1 MAYIISSGESSN
13 DIILESFSMI
23 VFNSGTANNTTIK
36 SDCSLFVYNGG
47 IANKTT
53 VNHLGELHVSSGG
66 IVNDTTLN
74 AGELYVSNGGIASNT
89 IVNRFGDFRVY
100 SGGKVTNTTINRDG
114 YFVVENGATA
124 LDIDWTPCIGHLK
137 IAAGA
142 IVTFTNQYTGV
153 YSGGSNQPLSSAVL
167 LESQTLSSDNIC
179 AMSGGVVNDTMVKSD
194 GCLFIYNG
202 GKANNTVVSSNGDLY
217 IYGGTANT
225 TIINNQG
232 GLHVYGD
239 GTVTE
244 TTING
249 GGWFSVES
257 GGTAI
262 STINKGNMF
271 IHSGGKA
278 IDTTVSNGGQL
289 YVRSGGTAINT
300 TISEGEILV
309 SSGGKL
315 TGQMSFDHM
324 ATVYAPNGAFFDFD
338 LTRTS
343 VGAAALVN
351 NLSCVNGALIYTL
364 TVDGTPASGTYR
376 LADGVSS
383 FDSEVFIMNISGEQ
397 LGTLVVGQKLET
409 DFTDYTLNVL
419 DGSLIITVNPADIV
433 PPDQPVA
440 TADIT
445 TLTNGDVFVTAT
457 FNEDSTTKQYSLDG
471 KTWILYTESIK
482 FTENGTVS
490 FRGTDEAGN
499 VSEITSYEVSNI
511 DKIAPVR
518 PEVFADV
525 TTPTNGDVT
534 VSAKFS
540 EDSVKMEYSLDGGET
555 WENYKEGGV
564 IIIIN
569 STVNFRSIDEAG
581 NVSEATSYVVSN
593 IDKVAPGNPSGLL
606 SVVSNQ
612 TVALLW
618 NICTDDFSGV
628 KEYVVT
634 YLLDGQ
640 EFTARTANTNY
651 VLNNANVGTYSWSVQ
666 AVDFAGN
673 ESAIVAGDAFT
684 ISGFKPYTVEYSADN
699 FEHVI
704 RFTVSSPTLDSFR
717 MPTGTYQL
725 HVRQEGSN
733 EWMTGDSIVAAEFDS
748 TPQLIKS
755 DADGNADVFFAN
767 PVGTWESCYLAQHVG
782 SINDW
787 TGTNEFA
794 TLYGKNKLADIIE
807 GSTDANI
814 LLMTD
819 DDNGDTLF
827 VDDIYTASPGN
838 MAEQQARIA
847 QIDEIRAGAGNDIVD
862 MTSQQFEYIGDGLTI
877 RGGEGNDTIWANKG
891 NNWLFGDA
899 GNDRIVGASGEDVIV
914 GGIGNDRMHGGGGSD
929 IFTFCDNWGLD
940 NVEQLATG
948 SVTLWFAEGSKD
960 NWDEATL
967 TYTDGDSSVKVSG
980 VTSDKVTLK
989 FGDDGSAQFAS
1000 LTSMGAFFD
1009 ATTERI
1015 FEESGKGILANL

>member
-1 MAYIISSGESSN
+1 MSE
-13 DIILESFSMI
+13 I
-23 VFNSGTANNTTIK
+23 VSYA
-36 SDCSLFVYNGG
+36 
-47 IANKTT
+47 
-53 VNHLGELHVSSGG
+53 
-66 IVNDTTLN
+66 
-74 AGELYVSNGGIASNT
+74 VSNIDNNPPEKPTVSANIT
-89 IVNRFGDFRVY
+89 
-100 SGGKVTNTTINRDG
+100 TNTTG
-114 YFVVENGATA
+114 CVLVSATFSK
-124 LDIDWTPCIGHLK
+124 DSIIK
-137 IAAGA
+137 E
-142 IVTFTNQYTGV
+142 
-153 YSGGSNQPLSSAVL
+153 YS
-167 LESQTLSSDNIC
+167 
-179 AMSGGVVNDTMVKSD
+179 
-194 GCLFIYNG
+194 
-202 GKANNTVVSSNGDLY
+202 
-217 IYGGTANT
+217 
-225 TIINNQG
+225 
-232 GLHVYGD
+232 
-239 GTVTE
+239 
-244 TTING
+244 ING
-249 GGWFSVES
+249 EEW
-257 GGTAI
+257 
-262 STINKGNMF
+262 
-271 IHSGGKA
+271 
-278 IDTTVSNGGQL
+278 
-289 YVRSGGTAINT
+289 R
-300 TISEGEILV
+300 
-309 SSGGKL
+309 
-315 TGQMSFDHM
+315 
-324 ATVYAPNGAFFDFD
+324 P
-338 LTRTS
+338 
-343 VGAAALVN
+343 
-351 NLSCVNGALIYTL
+351 
-364 TVDGTPASGTYR
+364 
-376 LADGVSS
+376 
-383 FDSEVFIMNISGEQ
+383 
-397 LGTLVVGQKLET
+397 
-409 DFTDYTLNVL
+409 
-419 DGSLIITVNPADIV
+419 
-433 PPDQPVA
+433 
-440 TADIT
+440 
-445 TLTNGDVFVTAT
+445 
-457 FNEDSTTKQYSLDG
+457 
-471 KTWILYTESIK
+471 YTESIK

-511 DKIAPVR
+511 DKIAPVN

-534 VSAKFS
+534 VTAKFS
-540 EDSVKMEYSLDGGET
+540 GDSVKKEYSLDGGET
-555 WENYKEGGV
+555 WENYTEGGV

-618 NICTDDFSGV
+618 NISTDDFSGV
-628 KEYVVT
+628 KEYVVK
-634 YLLDGQ
+634 YSLDGQ
-640 EFTARTANTNY
+640 EFTAKTANSNY
-651 VLNNANVGTYSWSVQ
+651 VLNNANSGSYSWSVQ

-704 RFTVSSPTLDSFR
+704 RFTVSSPTLDSFC

-725 HVRQEGSN
+725 RVRQEGSS

-862 MTSQQFEYIGDGLTI
+862 MTSQQFEYIGDGLKI

-891 NNWLFGDA
+891 NNGLFGDA

-914 GGIGNDRMHGGGGSD
+914 GGIGNDRMHGGGGND
-929 IFTFCDNWGLD
+929 VFTFCDNWGVD

-967 TYTDGDSSVKVSG
+967 TYINGDNSVKVSG
-980 VTSDKVTLK
+980 VTADKVTLK
-989 FGDDGSAQFAS
+989 FGDDGSDQFAS

-1015 FEESGKGILANL
+1015 FEESGKGILASL